1 MGCLPWDKG
10 CKCKNKCEG
19 TFSHPGTV
27 AQCKGHCKSSTFFKN
42 NFLDGDITKE
52 EFLCSGKWIDIQTH
66 MLETNVDPCPND
78 GITLDALLDPTKQ
91 SEKSKEKLEDF
102 TPILAGGGVLICLLL
117 MLYIWK

>member
-19 TFSHPGTV
+19 SFSHPGTV

-42 NFLDGDITKE
+42 NFLDGDISKE

-66 MLETNVDPCPND
+66 MLQTNTDPCPDD
-78 GITLDALLDPTKQ
+78 GLT
-91 SEKSKEKLEDF
+91 LEDIL
-102 TPILAGGGVLICLLL
+102 TPIDEGEERREKIQDYSPILIAGGVFILIL
-117 MLYIWK
+117 MLLFIWK